1 MAFFRFLLYKSL
13 AMRFGI
19 LLVIFSCLFSCSDIE
34 KDRQVKKI
42 NVLTNSVDKL
52 NIALTQNKISNVPEK
67 KLAVYTVIKRIK
79 SYYFTDTIDYQFAK
93 KMNSYKVVKK
103 SLKNLD
109 GDYEKIRIAL
119 REEKIALRKLKSDVI
134 NGFGQREKYDD
145 YISFEKNKT
154 KKIKSLLDEYIYKK
168 KEFTIAFDSLHP
180 VLNDYSIRLEEKFK
194 AKYP

>member
-19 LLVIFSCLFSCSDIE
+19 LLVIFSFLFSCSDIE

-42 NVLTNSVDKL
+42 NGLTNSVEKL
-52 NIALTQNKISNVPEK
+52 KIALTQYKISNVPEK

-119 REEKIALRKLKSDVI
+119 REEKIALRKLKSDVL
-134 NGFGQREKYDD
+134 NGFGQREKYDE

-180 VLNDYSIRLEEKFK
+180 LLNDYSIRLEEKFK
-194 AKYP
+194 DK

>member
-1 MAFFRFLLYKSL
+1 MTLLRFLLYNYL

-19 LLVIFSCLFSCSDIE
+19 LLVIFSFLFSCSDIE

-42 NVLTNSVDKL
+42 NGLTNSVAKL
-52 NIALTQNKISNVPEK
+52 KITLTQNKISNVPEK

-93 KMNSYKVVKK
+93 KMNSYKAARK
-103 SLKNLD
+103 SLIILD
-109 GDYEKIRIAL
+109 SDYEKIRIAL
-119 REEKIALRKLKSDVI
+119 REEKITLRKLKSDVL
-134 NGFGQREKYDD
+134 NGFGQREKYDA

-154 KKIKSLLDEYIYKK
+154 KKIKSLLDKYIYKK

-194 AKYP
+194 GK

>member
-1 MAFFRFLLYKSL
+1 MAFFRFLLYNYL

-19 LLVIFSCLFSCSDIE
+19 LLVIFSFLYSCSDIE
-34 KDRQVKKI
+34 KDRQLKKI
-42 NVLTNSVDKL
+42 NMITNSVEKL
-52 NIALTQNKISNVPEK
+52 KITLVQNKISSVPEK

-93 KMNSYKVVKK
+93 KVNSYKVVQK

-109 GDYEKIRIAL
+109 SDYEKIRTAL
-119 REEKIALRKLKSDVI
+119 RDEKIVLIKLKSDVF
-134 NGFGQREKYDD
+134 NGFGKREKYAE
-145 YISFEKNKT
+145 YISFEKNKI

-180 VLNDYSIRLEEKFK
+180 LLNDYSMRLEEKFK
-194 AKYP
+194 DKLL

>member
-19 LLVIFSCLFSCSDIE
+19 LLVVFSCLFSCSDIE

-42 NVLTNSVDKL
+42 TELTNSVDKL
-52 NIALTQNKISNVPEK
+52 NIALSQNKISGVSEK

-79 SYYFTDTIDYQFAK
+79 AYYFTDTIDYQFAK
-93 KMNSYKVVKK
+93 KMNSYKVVKT

-134 NGFGQREKYDD
+134 NGFGQREKYDE

-180 VLNDYSIRLEEKFK
+180 LLNDYSMRLEEKFK
-194 AKYP
+194 DK

>member
-1 MAFFRFLLYKSL
+1 MVFFRFLLYNYL

-19 LLVIFSCLFSCSDIE
+19 ILVIFSCLFSCSDIE

-42 NVLTNSVDKL
+42 TELTNSVDKL
-52 NIALTQNKISNVPEK
+52 NIALTQNKISGVPEK

-119 REEKIALRKLKSDVI
+119 REEKIALRKLKSDVL
-134 NGFGQREKYDD
+134 NGFGQREKYDE

-180 VLNDYSIRLEEKFK
+180 LLNDYSMRLEEKFK
-194 AKYP
+194 DK

>member
-42 NVLTNSVDKL
+42 NVLTNSVEKL
-52 NIALTQNKISNVPEK
+52 KIALTQYKISNVPEK

-79 SYYFTDTIDYQFAK
+79 SYYLTDTIDYQFAK

-119 REEKIALRKLKSDVI
+119 REEKIALRKLKSDII
-134 NGFGQREKYDD
+134 NGFGQREKYDE

-154 KKIKSLLDEYIYKK
+154 KKIKILLDEYIYKK
-168 KEFTIAFDSLHP
+168 KEFAIAFDSLHP
-180 VLNDYSIRLEEKFK
+180 VLKCYSIRLEEKFK
-194 AKYP
+194 DK

>member
-19 LLVIFSCLFSCSDIE
+19 LLVVFSCLFSCSDIE

-42 NVLTNSVDKL
+42 KELTNSVEKL
-52 NIALTQNKISNVPEK
+52 KIALTQNKISNVPEK

-119 REEKIALRKLKSDVI
+119 REEKIALRKLKSDVL
-134 NGFGQREKYDD
+134 NGFGQREKYDE

-180 VLNDYSIRLEEKFK
+180 LLNDYSMRLEEKFK
-194 AKYP
+194 DK

>member
-1 MAFFRFLLYKSL
+1 VAFFRFLLYKSL

-19 LLVIFSCLFSCSDIE
+19 LLVVFSCLFSCSDIE

-42 NVLTNSVDKL
+42 NVLTNSVEKL
-52 NIALTQNKISNVPEK
+52 KIALTQNKISNVPEK

-93 KMNSYKVVKK
+93 KINSYKAARK
-103 SLKNLD
+103 SLIILD
-109 GDYEKIRIAL
+109 SDYEKIRIAL
-119 REEKIALRKLKSDVI
+119 REEKIALRKLKSDVL
-134 NGFGQREKYDD
+134 NGFGQREKYDE

-168 KEFTIAFDSLHP
+168 KEFAIAFDSLHP
-180 VLNDYSIRLEEKFK
+180 VLKCYSIRLEEKFK
-194 AKYP
+194 DK

>member
-1 MAFFRFLLYKSL
+1 MAFFRFLLYKSI

-19 LLVIFSCLFSCSDIE
+19 LLVIFSFLFSCSDIE

-42 NVLTNSVDKL
+42 NGLTNSVEKL
-52 NIALTQNKISNVPEK
+52 KIALTQNKISNVPEK

-93 KMNSYKVVKK
+93 KMNSYKAARK
-103 SLKNLD
+103 SLMILD
-109 GDYEKIRIAL
+109 GDYEKIRLAL

-134 NGFGQREKYDD
+134 NGFGQREKYDE

-154 KKIKSLLDEYIYKK
+154 KKIKILLDEYIYKK
-168 KEFTIAFDSLHP
+168 KEFTIAYDSLHP

-194 AKYP
+194 DK

>member
-1 MAFFRFLLYKSL
+1 
-13 AMRFGI
+13 MRFGI
-19 LLVIFSCLFSCSDIE
+19 LLVVFSFLFSCSDIE

-42 NVLTNSVDKL
+42 NGLTKSVEKL
-52 NIALTQNKISNVPEK
+52 KIALTQYKISNVPEK

-119 REEKIALRKLKSDVI
+119 REEKIALRKLKSDVL
-134 NGFGQREKYDD
+134 NGFGQREKYDE

-180 VLNDYSIRLEEKFK
+180 LLNDYSMRLEEKFK
-194 AKYP
+194 DK

>member
-42 NVLTNSVDKL
+42 TELTNIVDKL
-52 NIALTQNKISNVPEK
+52 NIALTQNKISGVSEK
-67 KLAVYTVIKRIK
+67 KLAVYNVIKRIK

-93 KMNSYKVVKK
+93 KMNSYKIVKK

-109 GDYEKIRIAL
+109 GDYEKIRIGL
-119 REEKIALRKLKSDVI
+119 REEKIVLRKLKSDVL
-134 NGFGQREKYDD
+134 NGFGQREKYDE

-180 VLNDYSIRLEEKFK
+180 LLNDYSMRLEEKFK
-194 AKYP
+194 AK

>member
-134 NGFGQREKYDD
+134 NGFGQREKYDE

-168 KEFTIAFDSLHP
+168 KGFTIAYDSLHP
-180 VLNDYSIRLEEKFK
+180 LLNDYSMRLEEKFK
-194 AKYP
+194 DK

>member
-19 LLVIFSCLFSCSDIE
+19 LLVVFSCLFSCSDIE

-42 NVLTNSVDKL
+42 TELTNSVDKL
-52 NIALTQNKISNVPEK
+52 NIALTQNKISGVSEK

-79 SYYFTDTIDYQFAK
+79 AYYFTDTIDYQFAK

-119 REEKIALRKLKSDVI
+119 REEKIALRKLKSDVL
-134 NGFGQREKYDD
+134 NGFGQREKYDE

-180 VLNDYSIRLEEKFK
+180 LLNDYSMRLEEKFK
-194 AKYP
+194 DK

>member
-1 MAFFRFLLYKSL
+1 VAFFRFLLYKSI

-19 LLVIFSCLFSCSDIE
+19 LLVIFSFLFSCSDIE

-42 NVLTNSVDKL
+42 NGLTNSVEKL
-52 NIALTQNKISNVPEK
+52 KIAQTQNKISNVPEK

-93 KMNSYKVVKK
+93 KMNSYKAARK
-103 SLKNLD
+103 SLMILD
-109 GDYEKIRIAL
+109 GDYEKIRLAL

-134 NGFGQREKYDD
+134 NGFGQREKYDE

-154 KKIKSLLDEYIYKK
+154 KKIKILLDEYIYKK
-168 KEFTIAFDSLHP
+168 KEFTIAYDSLHP

-194 AKYP
+194 DK

>member
-1 MAFFRFLLYKSL
+1 MAFFRFLLYNYL

-19 LLVIFSCLFSCSDIE
+19 LLVVFSCLFSCSDIE

-42 NVLTNSVDKL
+42 TELTNSVDKL
-52 NIALTQNKISNVPEK
+52 NIALTQNKISGVSEK

-79 SYYFTDTIDYQFAK
+79 AYYFTDTIDYQFAK

-103 SLKNLD
+103 SLNNLD

-119 REEKIALRKLKSDVI
+119 REEKIALRKLKSDVL
-134 NGFGQREKYDD
+134 NGFGQREKYDE

-180 VLNDYSIRLEEKFK
+180 LLNDYSMRLEEKFK
-194 AKYP
+194 DK

>member
-19 LLVIFSCLFSCSDIE
+19 LLVIFSFLFSCSDIE

-42 NVLTNSVDKL
+42 NGLTNSVEKL
-52 NIALTQNKISNVPEK
+52 KIALTQNKISNVPEK

-103 SLKNLD
+103 SLNNLD

-119 REEKIALRKLKSDVI
+119 REEKIALRKLKSDVL
-134 NGFGQREKYDD
+134 NGFGQREKYDE

-180 VLNDYSIRLEEKFK
+180 LLNDYSMRLEEKFK
-194 AKYP
+194 DK

>member
-1 MAFFRFLLYKSL
+1 MAFFRFLLYNYL

-34 KDRQVKKI
+34 KDRQIKKI
-42 NVLTNSVDKL
+42 NVLTNSVEKL
-52 NIALTQNKISNVPEK
+52 KIALSQNKISNVPEK

-93 KMNSYKVVKK
+93 KMNSYKAARK
-103 SLKNLD
+103 SLIILD
-109 GDYEKIRIAL
+109 SDYEKIRIGL
-119 REEKIALRKLKSDVI
+119 REEKIALRKLKSDVL
-134 NGFGQREKYDD
+134 NGFGQREKYDE

-154 KKIKSLLDEYIYKK
+154 KKIKILLDEYIYKK

-180 VLNDYSIRLEEKFK
+180 LLNDYSIRLEEKFK
-194 AKYP
+194 DK

>member
-1 MAFFRFLLYKSL
+1 
-13 AMRFGI
+13 MRFGI
-19 LLVIFSCLFSCSDIE
+19 LLVIFSFLFSCSDIE

-42 NVLTNSVDKL
+42 NGLTKSVEKL
-52 NIALTQNKISNVPEK
+52 KIALTQYKISNVPEK

-103 SLKNLD
+103 SLMNLD
-109 GDYEKIRIAL
+109 SDYEKIRLAL
-119 REEKIALRKLKSDVI
+119 REEKIALRKLKSDVL
-134 NGFGQREKYDD
+134 NGFGQREKYDE

-154 KKIKSLLDEYIYKK
+154 KKIKILLDEYIYKK

-180 VLNDYSIRLEEKFK
+180 VLNDYSLRLEEKFK
-194 AKYP
+194 DK

>member
-19 LLVIFSCLFSCSDIE
+19 LLVIFSFLFSCSDIE

-42 NVLTNSVDKL
+42 NGLTKSVEKL
-52 NIALTQNKISNVPEK
+52 KIALTQYKISNVPEK

-93 KMNSYKVVKK
+93 KMNSYKVVKT

-119 REEKIALRKLKSDVI
+119 REEKIALRKLKSDVL
-134 NGFGQREKYDD
+134 NGFGQREKYDE

-180 VLNDYSIRLEEKFK
+180 LLNDYSMRLEEKFK
-194 AKYP
+194 DK

>member
-1 MAFFRFLLYKSL
+1 MAFFRFLLYNYL

-19 LLVIFSCLFSCSDIE
+19 LLVVFSCLFSCSDIE

-42 NVLTNSVDKL
+42 NVLTNSVEKL
-52 NIALTQNKISNVPEK
+52 KIALTQYKISNVPEK
-67 KLAVYTVIKRIK
+67 KIAVYTVIKRIK

-119 REEKIALRKLKSDVI
+119 REEKIALRKLKSDVL
-134 NGFGQREKYDD
+134 NGFGQREKYDE

-180 VLNDYSIRLEEKFK
+180 LLNDYSMRLEEKFK
-194 AKYP
+194 DK

>member
-1 MAFFRFLLYKSL
+1 VAFFRFLLYKSL

-19 LLVIFSCLFSCSDIE
+19 LLVIFSFLFSCSDIE

-42 NVLTNSVDKL
+42 NGLTNSVEKL
-52 NIALTQNKISNVPEK
+52 NIALTQNKISDVPEK

-93 KMNSYKVVKK
+93 KMNSYKAARK
-103 SLKNLD
+103 SLMILD
-109 GDYEKIRIAL
+109 SDYEKIRIAL

-134 NGFGQREKYDD
+134 NGFGQREKYDE

-168 KEFTIAFDSLHP
+168 KGFTIAYDSLHP
-180 VLNDYSIRLEEKFK
+180 LLNDYSMRLEEKFK
-194 AKYP
+194 DK

>member
-19 LLVIFSCLFSCSDIE
+19 LLVVFSCLFSCSDIE

-42 NVLTNSVDKL
+42 NVLTNSVEKL
-52 NIALTQNKISNVPEK
+52 KIALTQNKISNVPEK

-119 REEKIALRKLKSDVI
+119 REEKIALRKLKSDII

-180 VLNDYSIRLEEKFK
+180 LLNDYSMRLEEKFK
-194 AKYP
+194 AK

>member
-1 MAFFRFLLYKSL
+1 VAFFRFLLYKSL

-19 LLVIFSCLFSCSDIE
+19 LLVIFSFLFSCSDIE

-42 NVLTNSVDKL
+42 NGLTNSVEKL
-52 NIALTQNKISNVPEK
+52 NIALTQNKISDVPEK

-93 KMNSYKVVKK
+93 KMNSYKAARK
-103 SLKNLD
+103 SLMILD
-109 GDYEKIRIAL
+109 SDYEKIRIAL

-134 NGFGQREKYDD
+134 NGFGQREKYDA
-145 YISFEKNKT
+145 YISFEKYKT

-168 KEFTIAFDSLHP
+168 KEFAIAFDSLHP

-194 AKYP
+194 DK

>member
-19 LLVIFSCLFSCSDIE
+19 LLVIFSILFSCSDIE

-42 NVLTNSVDKL
+42 NGLTNSVEKL
-52 NIALTQNKISNVPEK
+52 KIALTQNKINNVPEK
-67 KLAVYTVIKRIK
+67 KLRVYTVIKRIK

-93 KMNSYKVVKK
+93 KMNSYKAARK
-103 SLKNLD
+103 SLIILES
-109 GDYEKIRIAL
+109 DYEKIRLAL
-119 REEKIALRKLKSDVI
+119 REEKIALRKLKSDVL
-134 NGFGQREKYDD
+134 NGFGQREKYEE

-154 KKIKSLLDEYIYKK
+154 KKIKILLDEYIYKK
-168 KEFTIAFDSLHP
+168 KEFAIAFDSLHP

-194 AKYP
+194 DK

>member
-1 MAFFRFLLYKSL
+1 MAFFRFLLYNYL

-19 LLVIFSCLFSCSDIE
+19 LLVVFSCLFSCSDIE

-42 NVLTNSVDKL
+42 NVLTNSVEKL
-52 NIALTQNKISNVPEK
+52 KIALSQNKISNVPEK

-93 KMNSYKVVKK
+93 KMNSYKVVKT

-134 NGFGQREKYDD
+134 NGFGQREKYDE

-180 VLNDYSIRLEEKFK
+180 LLNHYSMRLEEKFK
-194 AKYP
+194 DK

>member
-1 MAFFRFLLYKSL
+1 VAFFRFLLYKSL

-42 NVLTNSVDKL
+42 TELTNIVDKL
-52 NIALTQNKISNVPEK
+52 NIALTQNKISGVSEK

-109 GDYEKIRIAL
+109 GDYEKIRIGL
-119 REEKIALRKLKSDVI
+119 REEKIALRKLKSDVL
-134 NGFGQREKYDD
+134 NGFGQREKYDE

-154 KKIKSLLDEYIYKK
+154 KKIKILLDEYIYKK
-168 KEFTIAFDSLHP
+168 EEFAIAFDSLHP
-180 VLNDYSIRLEEKFK
+180 LLNEYSIRLEEKFK
-194 AKYP
+194 DK

>member
-1 MAFFRFLLYKSL
+1 MTLLRFLLYNYL

-19 LLVIFSCLFSCSDIE
+19 LLVIFSFLFSCSDIE

-42 NVLTNSVDKL
+42 NGLTNSVEKL
-52 NIALTQNKISNVPEK
+52 KITLTQNKISNVPEK

-93 KMNSYKVVKK
+93 KMNSYKAARK
-103 SLKNLD
+103 SLIILD
-109 GDYEKIRIAL
+109 SDYEKIRIAL
-119 REEKIALRKLKSDVI
+119 REEKITLRKLKSDVL
-134 NGFGQREKYDD
+134 NGFGQREKYDA

-154 KKIKSLLDEYIYKK
+154 KKIKSLLDKYIYKK

-194 AKYP
+194 GK

>member
-1 MAFFRFLLYKSL
+1 VALFRFLLYKSL

-19 LLVIFSCLFSCSDIE
+19 LLVIFSILFSCSDIE

-42 NVLTNSVDKL
+42 NGLTKSVEKL
-52 NIALTQNKISNVPEK
+52 KIALTQYKISNVPEK

-93 KMNSYKVVKK
+93 KMNSYKVVKT

-119 REEKIALRKLKSDVI
+119 REEKIALRKLKSDII
-134 NGFGQREKYDD
+134 NGFGQREKYDE

-154 KKIKSLLDEYIYKK
+154 KKIKILLDEYIYKK
-168 KEFTIAFDSLHP
+168 KEFAIAFDSLHP
-180 VLNDYSIRLEEKFK
+180 VLNDYSMRLEEKFK
-194 AKYP
+194 DK

>member
-1 MAFFRFLLYKSL
+1 
-13 AMRFGI
+13 MRFGI
-19 LLVIFSCLFSCSDIE
+19 LLVVFSCLFSCSDIE

-42 NVLTNSVDKL
+42 TELTNSVEKL
-52 NIALTQNKISNVPEK
+52 KIALTQNKISNVPEK

-119 REEKIALRKLKSDVI
+119 LEEKIALRKLKSDVI
-134 NGFGQREKYDD
+134 NGFGQREKYDE

-180 VLNDYSIRLEEKFK
+180 LLNDYSIRLEEKFK
-194 AKYP
+194 EKYQ

>member
-19 LLVIFSCLFSCSDIE
+19 LLVVFSCLFSCSDIE

-42 NVLTNSVDKL
+42 TELTNSVDKL
-52 NIALTQNKISNVPEK
+52 NIALTQNKISGVSEK

-79 SYYFTDTIDYQFAK
+79 AYYFTDTIDYQFAK

-103 SLKNLD
+103 SLNNLD

-119 REEKIALRKLKSDVI
+119 REEKIALRKLKSDVL
-134 NGFGQREKYDD
+134 NGFGQREKYDE

-180 VLNDYSIRLEEKFK
+180 LLNDYSMRLEEKFK
-194 AKYP
+194 DK

>member
-1 MAFFRFLLYKSL
+1 VAFFRFLIYKSL

>member
-1 MAFFRFLLYKSL
+1 MTLLRFLLYNYL

-19 LLVIFSCLFSCSDIE
+19 LLVIFSFLFSCSDIE

-42 NVLTNSVDKL
+42 NGLTNSVEKL
-52 NIALTQNKISNVPEK
+52 KITLTQNKISDVPEK

-93 KMNSYKVVKK
+93 KMNSYKAARK
-103 SLKNLD
+103 SLIILD
-109 GDYEKIRIAL
+109 SDYEKIRIAL
-119 REEKIALRKLKSDVI
+119 REEKITLRKLKSDVL
-134 NGFGQREKYDD
+134 NGFGQREKYDA

-194 AKYP
+194 GK

>member
-19 LLVIFSCLFSCSDIE
+19 LLVIFSFLFSCSDIE

-42 NVLTNSVDKL
+42 NVLTNSVEKL
-52 NIALTQNKISNVPEK
+52 KIALTQYKISNVPEK

-103 SLKNLD
+103 SLNNLD

-119 REEKIALRKLKSDVI
+119 REEKIALRKLKSDVL
-134 NGFGQREKYDD
+134 NGFGQREKYDE

-180 VLNDYSIRLEEKFK
+180 LLNDYSMRLEEKFK
-194 AKYP
+194 DK

>member
-19 LLVIFSCLFSCSDIE
+19 LLVIFSFLFSCSDIE

-42 NVLTNSVDKL
+42 NVLTNSVEKL
-52 NIALTQNKISNVPEK
+52 KIALTQYKISNVPEK

-103 SLKNLD
+103 SLNNLD

-119 REEKIALRKLKSDVI
+119 REEKIALRKLKSDVL
-134 NGFGQREKYDD
+134 NGFGQREKYDE

-180 VLNDYSIRLEEKFK
+180 ILNDYSMRLEEKFK
-194 AKYP
+194 DK

>member
-1 MAFFRFLLYKSL
+1 VAFFRFLLYKSL

-19 LLVIFSCLFSCSDIE
+19 LLVVFSCLFSCSDIE

-42 NVLTNSVDKL
+42 NVLTNSVEKL
-52 NIALTQNKISNVPEK
+52 KIALTQNKISNVPEK

-134 NGFGQREKYDD
+134 NGFGQREKYDE

-180 VLNDYSIRLEEKFK
+180 LLNDYSMRLEEKFK
-194 AKYP
+194 DK

>member
-1 MAFFRFLLYKSL
+1 MTLLRFLLYNYL

-19 LLVIFSCLFSCSDIE
+19 LLVIFSFLFSCSDIE

-42 NVLTNSVDKL
+42 NVVTNSVAKM
-52 NIALTQNKISNVPEK
+52 NIALTQNKISDVPEK

-93 KMNSYKVVKK
+93 KMNSYKAARK
-103 SLKNLD
+103 SLIILD
-109 GDYEKIRIAL
+109 SDYEKIRIAL
-119 REEKIALRKLKSDVI
+119 REEKITLRKLKSDVL
-134 NGFGQREKYDD
+134 NGFGQREKYDA

-154 KKIKSLLDEYIYKK
+154 KKIKSLLDKYIYKK

-194 AKYP
+194 GK